1 MTRWSIAVALALLV
15 AWLAYARAA
24 TPGQR
29 LRVLLLATFRFVAV
43 LLVAALALGAPS
55 APPRPAPPVIA
66 VDASA
71 SWRRAGGDD
80 SLTVDSLHARW
91 QSAMNGLAGT
101 DDDVMLVGDSLRSI
115 ARGTLSD
122 LVPSDAASR
131 VRPAIDR
138 AAALG
143 RPLVLITDGEVDDVE
158 SLADAPLG
166 SSVRVVPR
174 PPRLDLALADLTVPS
189 AATAGDTLQIA
200 ALLASGVVTTTEGRL
215 QLLLDGVVA
224 ASVPVPALP
233 PFSSSRITMPLP
245 LPRGART
252 AILKATLD
260 VAGDVEPR
268 NDTLSAAIE
277 IGDRPLAVF
286 VSTAPDLDVRELLVV
301 LRGALSLPT
310 RAYLRLAPGVWRE
323 EGSLAPIRED
333 EVRARAA
340 AAGMLIVHGDT
351 SWAPKVEGVRG
362 RGARALWTPAPPTAL
377 ARAGE
382 LTRAAEWY
390 ASSAPP
396 SPLSTALSGLPWDSL
411 PPLTLAGLPRGGVTV
426 LAAKLGKRGEAV
438 PAIVARD
445 DAGMRTLVISGSGYA
460 GWALR
465 GGRSAEAFTALWG
478 SIFDWLAVGRGDQRA
493 ARPSTAWMRAGDP
506 VLWRRGGSDSVVAV
520 VVTRRAAAAGSLAAT
535 SAATSAPSGDTIR
548 VRFGASSV
556 ESSSASL
563 AAGIYDVRSAGGTA
577 VLVVNASREWIPR
590 APTAPDGP
598 LSRGS
603 LSSDAPRLADHWW
616 PFLAALLLL
625 STEWI
630 ARRLVGLR

>member
-1 MTRWSIAVALALLV
+1 MAAAV

-29 LRVLLLATFRFVAV
+29 FRVMLLAALRFAAV

-55 APPRPAPPVIA
+55 APPRPAPPIIA
-66 VDASA
+66 LDASA
-71 SWRRAGGDD
+71 SWRRAGGED
-80 SLTVDSLHARW
+80 SATVDSLHARW
-91 QSAMNGLAGT
+91 QAAASALGAS
-101 DDDVMLVGDSLRSI
+101 DDEILLVGDSLRAVSR
-115 ARGTLSD
+115 ATLTE
-122 LVPSDAASR
+122 LVPADAASR
-131 VRPAIDR
+131 IRPAIDR

-143 RPLVLITDGEVDDVE
+143 RPLTLITDGEVDDVE
-158 SLADAPLG
+158 AFADAPLG
-166 SSVRVVPR
+166 SAVRVVPR
-174 PPRLDLALADLTVPS
+174 PPRLDLAIADLTVPA
-189 AATAGDTLQIA
+189 AATAGDTLQIS
-200 ALLASGVVTTTEGRL
+200 ALLASGAQTTVEGRL
-215 QLLLDGVVA
+215 VLSLDGVET
-224 ASVPVPALP
+224 ASVPVPVLP
-233 PFSSSRITMPLP
+233 PFSSSRLTLPLP

-252 AILKATLD
+252 AVLKAIIAVPT
-260 VAGDVEPR
+260 DVEPR

-277 IGDRPLAVF
+277 IGDRPVAVF

-323 EGSLAPIRED
+323 EGSLAPISEAD
-333 EVRARAA
+333 VRSRAA

-351 SWAPKVEGVRG
+351 SWAPPVTSDRG

-382 LTRAAEWY
+382 VTRAAEWY

-411 PPLTLAGLPRGGVTV
+411 PPLTLAGLPRGAITV
-426 LAAKLGKRGEAV
+426 LAARLGKRGEPV
-438 PAIVARD
+438 PAIAARD

-493 ARPSTAWMRAGDP
+493 ARPSAAWMRAGDP
-506 VLWRRGGSDSVVAV
+506 VQWRRGGADSVVTAV
-520 VVTRRAAAAGSLAAT
+520 ITRRSGPVTAAS
-535 SAATSAPSGDTIR
+535 SAPAGDTVR
-548 VRFGASSV
+548 LRFGASAV
-556 ESSSASL
+556 EAQSGPL
-563 AAGIYDVRSAGGTA
+563 PAGIYDVRSAGGSS

-616 PFLAALLLL
+616 PFVAALVLL
-625 STEWI
+625 SVEWV
-630 ARRLVGLR
+630 ARRLAGLR